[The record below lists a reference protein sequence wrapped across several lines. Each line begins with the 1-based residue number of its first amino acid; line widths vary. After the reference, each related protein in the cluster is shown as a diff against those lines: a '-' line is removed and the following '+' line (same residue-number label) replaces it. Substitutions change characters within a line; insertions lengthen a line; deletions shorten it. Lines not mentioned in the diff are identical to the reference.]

1 MKFYMPRFWQIIAN
15 SLFILLLASCD
26 ERQLTNSADG
36 KFYISHNNKD
46 ALYFK
51 IDNHPVKLVQG
62 EIKQVDL
69 ASGKHTIEYPI
80 GEKTEFIIYPGNQG
94 GIINPTQQYYYA
106 YSSVFK
112 EIISNQLL
120 SLKYNQIVV
129 EGIKVKGP
137 ILSSNALLIDNN
149 VFKCDYP
156 IGASFLNVLALNKS
170 KQSDNH
176 VETKCFT
183 KEEFIDFLSVVG
195 SKVNNIQIVDKGLN
209 EQNTVTHSFEYALP
223 IAHFNNYSLQSY
235 ANKIVE
241 IVDNFKNIS
250 NVESK
255 AQLYEEYYQY
265 LYNMAKV
272 YSTFHLGQ
280 NKHDRDEYSAFI
292 NQTNMIFNAGI
303 LKRRPANT
311 YKAH

>member
-1 MKFYMPRFWQIIAN
+1 MPQFWQIIAS
-15 SLFILLLASCD
+15 SLFVLLLASCD
-26 ERQLTNSADG
+26 ERQSSNSADG

-51 IDNHPVKLVQG
+51 IDNHPIKLIQG
-62 EIKQVDL
+62 EIKHVDL
-69 ASGKHTIEYPI
+69 QSGKHTIEYPI
-80 GEKTEFIIYPGNQG
+80 GQKTEFIVYPGNQG
-94 GIINPTQQYYYA
+94 GIINPTRQYYYA

-112 EIISNQLL
+112 EIISNQ
-120 SLKYNQIVV
+120 SLFLKHNQIIVD
-129 EGIKVKGP
+129 GIKVQGP

-149 VFKCDYP
+149 VFKCDYA
-156 IGASFLNVLALNKS
+156 IGTSFLNVLALNKS
-170 KQSDNH
+170 KQLDRH
-176 VETKCFT
+176 VKTKCFT
-183 KEEFIDFLSVVG
+183 KEEFIHFLSLVE
-195 SKVNNIQIVDKGLN
+195 SKVDNIHIIDKGIN

-223 IAHFNNYSLQSY
+223 MANFNNYSLQSY

-241 IVDNFKNIS
+241 IVDNFKNIN

-255 AQLYEEYYQY
+255 AQIYEEYYQY

-272 YSTFHLGQ
+272 YSSFHLGQ

-303 LKRRPANT
+303 LKRRPAKI
-311 YKAH
+311 YKVH